1 MHKDFAIKY
10 LGEAG
15 KLEYRAEFFDGF
27 NHANLG
33 GPNEHIN
40 SGTFGQSTYSG
51 QRLIQM
57 ALKLYF

>member
-1 MHKDFAIKY
+1 
-10 LGEAG
+10 
-15 KLEYRAEFFDGF
+15 
-27 NHANLG
+27 LG
-33 GPNEHIN
+33 GPDQRIQ